1 MNGPD
6 DADRRWRLVLGAA
19 ADDELGRP
27 AGADRG
33 IDEALA
39 ALYEPGPKKAG
50 LGASAPS
57 VARWLGDIRRYFPT
71 PVVSLL
77 QRDAV
82 ERLDLE
88 QLLLEPELL
97 DTLEPNVDLVA
108 TLIGLGDVMPAH
120 TRDTARAVVRK
131 VTRRLEARLRERLL
145 AALRGSVRSQRT
157 RRPRARDIDWPR
169 TLLANLKNAVV
180 VDGRVLPVPA
190 SLRGWRRRD
199 SALGDVILCVDQSGS
214 MAHSL
219 VYAGVMAAVMASVR
233 SVATRFVV
241 FDTEIVD
248 LTDHLADPVDV
259 LFGAQLGGGTDI
271 ARVLAYCQT
280 VVRRP
285 DETVLVLVSDLHDV
299 DPDAT
304 VARAAALV
312 QTGVRMVTLLALS
325 DEGTPDYDGN
335 TARRLAA
342 LGVPCF
348 ACTPDRFPELMA
360 AALAGVDTAEWHRAG
375 ERSCALAELRAP
387 RARR

>member
-360 AALAGVDTAEWHRAG
+360 AALAGVDTAEWHRAV
-375 ERSCALAELRAP
+375 ERS
-387 RARR
+387 